1 MERTTV
7 ITFLGTSLQPKPTL
21 YCYSDKTG
29 EEIHAKG
36 FVFAQALCQFFDFD
50 RMLVC
55 MTEEAE
61 KTVWES
67 LKTEDKMLELADERV
82 QVLPIATGN
91 NTTEMWEIFTT
102 IAREIEV
109 GETVIFDITHGLRS
123 LPFLVFLFAAYLK
136 SAKGV
141 KIKGIYYGALE
152 LSKRGTIPAP
162 VIDLSEFVEMLDW
175 LTASE
180 RFIEMGDGGAL
191 ARLLRSKVQRGDKT
205 LGMAAKGIEEVASGL
220 VLARPLE
227 TMRASA
233 LLGKRLADASEEI
246 ELRAKPF
253 GLLQE
258 QVANAYGQFAFP
270 TFINESAVSFS
281 QKIGLTLEQQL
292 MMINWYREKGQI
304 IQAVELSREW
314 GVSVFV
320 RYFDL
325 ENVAKIKVK
334 DKYETSRTIIES
346 ALAALASSVSSRE
359 KTIPSWSNEWVP
371 LIQEMKNERSIA
383 EFWDRLTSLR
393 NDLAHSGMRQN
404 AMKAKDIQGKMN
416 KIYEGLEQIIKP
428 ILEEGVHNEM
438 PKKRN

>member
-1 MERTTV
+1 MERITI
-7 ITFLGTSLQPKPTL
+7 ITFLGTFLKAEPTEYA
-21 YCYSDKTG
+21 YCDERG
-29 EEIHAKG
+29 ESVQAKG
-36 FVFAQALCQFFDFD
+36 FVFAQALVQLFEYD

-55 MTEEAE
+55 MTADAE
-61 KTVWES
+61 TKVWKRLRSER
-67 LKTEDKMLELADERV
+67 LAPELDDDRV
-82 QVLPIATGN
+82 QAVPIKTGN
-91 NTTEMWEIFTT
+91 DTAEMWDIFMT

-152 LSKRGTIPAP
+152 LTKDNLTP

-191 ARLLRSKVQRGDKT
+191 ARLLRSKVRRGDKT
-205 LGMAAKGIEEVASGL
+205 LRKAADEIEAVSSGL

-227 TMRASA
+227 TMKASA
-233 LLGKRLADASEEI
+233 KLGQLLAAAAGEI
-246 ELRAKPF
+246 GLRAKPF
-253 GLLQE
+253 ALLQE

-270 TFINESAVSFS
+270 VSINEDAVSFS
-281 QKIGLTLEQQL
+281 QKIGLTLGQQL

-304 IQAVELSREW
+304 IQAVALSREW

-320 RYFDL
+320 RYFNL
-325 ENVAKIKVK
+325 ENVAKIKIK
-334 DKYETSRTIIES
+334 DKYETSRAIIES

-383 EFWDRLTSLR
+383 EFWDLLTSLR
-393 NDLAHSGMRQN
+393 NDLAHSGMREN
-404 AMKAKDIQGKMN
+404 AMKAKDIKGKMD

-428 ILEEGVHNEM
+428 ILEEGVYNEM